1 MSEATKRLE
10 RCARENQK
18 SLDLS
23 NLKLGAGGAREV
35 ATLLPKW

>member
-23 NLKLGAGGAREV
+23 RLELGPDDARKV

>member
-1 MSEATKRLE
+1 MSEAAQRLE

-23 NLKLGAGGAREV
+23 RLELGPDDARKV

>member
-1 MSEATKRLE
+1 MDEATQRLE

-23 NLKLGAGGAREV
+23 RLKLKADDAHMV

>member
-1 MSEATKRLE
+1 MSETTKRLE
-10 RCARENQK
+10 RCARKNEK

-23 NLKLGAGGAREV
+23 RLELGPDDARKV

>member
-23 NLKLGAGGAREV
+23 NLELGPYGAGKV

>member
-1 MSEATKRLE
+1 MDEATQRLE

-23 NLKLGAGGAREV
+23 NLKLGPDGAGKV

>member
-1 MSEATKRLE
+1 MSEATKQLE

-23 NLKLGAGGAREV
+23 RLKLKADDARKV

>member
-23 NLKLGAGGAREV
+23 NLELGADGARKV

>member
-1 MSEATKRLE
+1 MSEAAKRLE

-18 SLDLS
+18 SLYLS
-23 NLKLGAGGAREV
+23 GLRLGPDDARKV

>member
-1 MSEATKRLE
+1 MDEATKRLK

-23 NLKLGAGGAREV
+23 RLKLEADGARKV